1 MSNKDPKN
9 IVTGQSEVIGIVI
22 LLSFTIATVLMILFA
37 TGGISGNVASQ
48 AADEGMKNQF
58 AQMDSQISS
67 TVFSGSDS
75 GSRLVNLQ
83 MEDGVVESDPDG
95 SRMKVVF
102 DEEGG
107 PEKTLVD
114 TTLGSIEYR
123 EGDKIIAYEGGGVWR
138 SSTDSEG
145 SVMVSSPEFHYGGE
159 GAQQT
164 LTIPIV
170 SVNSEKSISGD
181 RGSISV
187 RSTGTEIKHGDD
199 PLDNPLTEGDVKVTV
214 KSDYYQA
221 WGKYFDQ
228 RTESVVIDRDSD
240 ENSVTVELSAPELN
254 VTNEVTGTG
263 GGFFNTKVD
272 FTDMGEIDSYT
283 GSTYSPS
290 NPEPGTVP
298 GGVGDPPV
306 CDYEKANADIFTTEQ
321 KFVSGQ
327 NTCLMGNV
335 FVDSGQI
342 AKIQQ
347 DSYIHKDIHSTSG
360 VKVTQGGK
368 VNGDIF
374 VSEMPSDSNINGN
387 VGGDIHVD
395 SNDRIKIDS
404 SAVVKG
410 DIFTRGDVLVT
421 GGSTVEGDVHTQKG
435 GSNVVRCNSGSGDI
449 DGTVYVSGG
458 SSGSVGSGCNP
469 GGGVAG
475 SPDEPKSPDI
485 PDEPNLIEH
494 SNPGTDLDDSNHPN
508 CDISSGKIDISGSG
522 KECVIK
528 AGNMDG
534 DWGAIDS
541 IYLDSGA
548 KLRTIGE
555 VNLTISGSTVQ
566 LQGGSKVVVEDSL
579 TMNGAT
585 NNALFDSQDGKVVTA
600 GGGGPHDATKV
611 WLEFHEFAIKG
622 TSDITGFVYA
632 PTDGSTIDLSD
643 GTATVYGGVAGPDDN
658 PSSANV
664 QIQGNIHVQ
673 EDLVGG
679 SGSTGSTVDLEF
691 NPTVSEVHYLHITE
705 NTVEVS
711 R

>member
-9 IVTGQSEVIGIVI
+9 VFTGQSEVIGIVI

-48 AADEGMKNQF
+48 AADKGMENQF

-75 GSRLVNLQ
+75 GSRVVNLQ

-107 PEKTLVD
+107 PEKTLVN
-114 TTLGSIEYR
+114 TTLGSIEHR

-145 SVMVSSPEFHYGGE
+145 SVMISSPEFHYGGE

-164 LTIPIV
+164 LTIPIINV
-170 SVNSEKSISGD
+170 DSEKSISGD
-181 RGSISV
+181 RGSVSV

-254 VTNEVTGTG
+254 VTKEVTGTG

-272 FTDMGEIDSYT
+272 FTDTGEIDSYT

-290 NPEPGTVP
+290 NPEPSTVP
-298 GGVGDPPV
+298 SGVGDPPT
-306 CDYEKANADIFTTEQ
+306 CDYEKANADVFTTEQ

-347 DSYIHKDIHSTSG
+347 ESYIHKDIHSTSG
-360 VKVTQGGK
+360 VKVNQGGK

-374 VSEMPSDSNINGN
+374 VSEMPKSINGK

-395 SNDRIKIDS
+395 SDDKLKIDS
-404 SAVVKG
+404 GAVVKG
-410 DIFTRGDVLVT
+410 DVFTKGEVRIPDG
-421 GGSTVEGDVHTQKG
+421 TVKGDVHTQKG
-435 GSNVVRCNSGSGDI
+435 GSNVVKCSGGNI

-469 GGGVAG
+469 SGVSGG
-475 SPDEPKSPDI
+475 PDEPKSPDI
-485 PDEPNLIEH
+485 PDEPDLIEH

-508 CDISSGKIDISGSG
+508 CDISSSNKIIMDGSG

-534 DWGAIDS
+534 DWGAVDKIKVKN
-541 IYLDSGA
+541 GA
-548 KLRTIGE
+548 ELILEGE
-555 VNLTISGSTVQ
+555 VNLTITGSVLKVKNAKITV
-566 LQGGSKVVVEDSL
+566 KDSL
-579 TMNGAT
+579 TVNGAT
-585 NNALFDSQDGKVVTA
+585 NGALFDSQGGKVVTA

-611 WLEFHEFAIKG
+611 WLEFHKFAIKG
-622 TSDITGFVYA
+622 TSEITGFVYA

-658 PSSANV
+658 PSSASV

-679 SGSTGSTVDLEF
+679 SGSTGTGTDLEF

>member
-1 MSNKDPKN
+1 MSNTDPKSG
-9 IVTGQSEVIGIVI
+9 IATGQSEVIGVVI
-22 LLSFTIATVLMILFA
+22 LMSFTIITVLMIVFA

-67 TVFSGSDS
+67 TVFSGSYS
-75 GSRLVNLQ
+75 GSRAVNIQ
-83 MEDGVVESDPDG
+83 MEGGVIESDPDD

-123 EGDKIIAYEGGGVWR
+123 EGDDIVAYEGGGVWR
-138 SSTDSEG
+138 SSADSDG
-145 SVMVSSPEFHYGGE
+145 SVMISSPEFHYGGE

-164 LTIPIV
+164 LTIPII
-170 SVNSEKSISGD
+170 SIDSENSFSGD
-181 RGSISV
+181 RGSVSV
-187 RSTGTEIKHGDD
+187 RSAGTEVKHGDS

-214 KSDYYQA
+214 ESDYYQA

-240 ENSVTVELSAPELN
+240 EKSVTVELSAPELN
-254 VTNEVTGTG
+254 VTKAVSGTG

-272 FTDMGEIDSYT
+272 FTDTGEIDSYT

-290 NPEPGTVP
+290 NPEPSTVP
-298 GGVGDPPV
+298 GGVGDPPL
-306 CDYEKANADIFTTEQ
+306 CDYEKANADVFTTEQ

-347 DSYIHKDIHSTSG
+347 ESYIHKDIHSTSG
-360 VKVTQGGK
+360 VKVNQGGK

-374 VSEMPSDSNINGN
+374 VSEMPKSINGE

-395 SNDRIKIDS
+395 SDDKLKIDS
-404 SAVVKG
+404 GATVKG
-410 DIFTRGDVLVT
+410 DIFTRGKVRIPD
-421 GGSTVEGDVHTQKG
+421 GTVEGDVHTQKG
-435 GSNVVRCNSGSGDI
+435 GSNVVKCSGGDI

-458 SSGSVGSGCNP
+458 SSGSVGSGCTA
-469 GGGVAG
+469 GVAG
-475 SPDEPKSPDI
+475 GPDEPKSPDI
-485 PDEPNLIEH
+485 PDEPDLIEH

-508 CDISSGKIDISGSG
+508 CDISGSNKIIMAGSG

-534 DWGAIDS
+534 DWGAVDEIKVKN
-541 IYLDSGA
+541 GA
-548 KLRTIGE
+548 ELILEGE
-555 VNLTISGSTVQ
+555 VNLTITGSVLKVKNAKITV
-566 LQGGSKVVVEDSL
+566 KDSL
-579 TMNGAT
+579 TVNGAT
-585 NNALFDSQDGKVVTA
+585 NGALFDSQGGKVVTD

-611 WLEFHEFAIKG
+611 WLEFHKFAIKG
-622 TSDITGFVYA
+622 TSEITGFVYA

-679 SGSTGSTVDLEF
+679 PGSTGSTTDLEF

-711 R
+711 G